1 MLKFFSKLI
10 NKKENKKETDKK
22 VLPISDALEAETL
35 RRLGDYKNALVH
47 IEKAINGEPNND
59 MFYATKAQILIKMN
73 DSHNATKAINKAI
86 ELNPNII
93 MYKKIHEE
101 IMKL

>member
-1 MLKFFSKLI
+1 
-10 NKKENKKETDKK
+10 
-22 VLPISDALEAETL
+22 
-35 RRLGDYKNALVH
+35 
-47 IEKAINGEPNND
+47 

-86 ELNPNII
+86 KLNPNII